1 VDVKKVKTKQSK
13 LKSMPV
19 ISAFVIF
26 SLAVMTWY
34 VSTNADVTAVKRN
47 DMLLGTVKQGDL
59 QVEIEGYGAL
69 RSDKQV
75 LITSLTNATVQ
86 EIVLKPGALVTAG
99 SIIVQLANTELQQEV
114 DSAVRE
120 LAQRKANIRQL
131 KLNQQR
137 ELLNESSNFA
147 EMEARYETAKAR
159 LEAQSGLV
167 KSGIVSVLDYNDSL
181 VQEAQL
187 NKRLKIHQQ
196 RTAALKLVNQEAINI
211 QNEQILQQQGQ
222 LDIAL
227 NRLERLTVK
236 AGFDGVLQRLSI
248 ELGQSLAAGQE
259 IALIGSVQDLIALV
273 RVPQSKAQ
281 QIFIGQ
287 QAIVDTRRDKIA
299 GIVSRIDPVVVDNT
313 VEVEIALPNQLPAS
327 ARPQLSVDAVI
338 ITDVLNNITYIE
350 RPVNGT
356 ANSNASLFKLDESN
370 NSAIRTEVKF
380 GKEAG
385 RYIEIIEGG
394 KVDDAF
400 IVSDLSQVKNSKLT
414 IENF

>member
-1 VDVKKVKTKQSK
+1 MDVKKVKTKQSK
-13 LKSMPV
+13 LKTMPV
-19 ISAFVIF
+19 ITGFSICLLVI
-26 SLAVMTWY
+26 LTWY
-34 VSTNADVTAVKRN
+34 VSTNTGGTSVKRN
-47 DMLLGTVKQGDL
+47 DMLFGTVKHGDL

-86 EIVLKPGALVTAG
+86 EIVLKPGALVTAE
-99 SIIVQLANTELQQEV
+99 SIIVQLANPELQQQV

-120 LAQRKANIRQL
+120 LSQRKANLRQL
-131 KLNQQR
+131 KLNQKR
-137 ELLNESSNFA
+137 EILNESGNFA
-147 EMEARYETAKAR
+147 ELEARHETAKVR

-167 KSGIVSVLDYNDSL
+167 KSGIVSVLDYKDSL

-187 NKRLKIHQQ
+187 NKRIQIHKQ
-196 RTAALKLVNQEAINI
+196 RTIALKLVNQEAINI

-222 LDIAL
+222 LDIAQ
-227 NRLERLTVK
+227 NRLDRLTVK
-236 AGFDGVLQRLSI
+236 AGFDGVLQRLSV

-287 QAIVDTRRDKIA
+287 KAIIDTRRDKII
-299 GIVSRIDPVVVDNT
+299 GTVSRIDPVVVDNT
-313 VEVEIALPNQLPAS
+313 VEVEIALPDQLPAS

-338 ITDVLNNITYIE
+338 ITDVLSNVTYME
-350 RPVNGT
+350 RPVNGQ
-356 ANSNASLFKLDESN
+356 ANSKSSLFRLDDSN
-370 NSAIRTEVKF
+370 NSAARTPVQF

-385 RYIEIIEGG
+385 RYIEIIEGA
-394 KVDDAF
+394 KVNDIF
-400 IVSDLSQVKNSKLT
+400 IVSDLSLVKNPEVT